1 MAKKTPKAE
10 WDKVAE
16 WWNTEAGDS
25 GVWHQRHDI
34 DPVVFDVLG
43 SVKNKIILEI
53 GCGNGYL
60 SRLLAER
67 GAKITAVDL
76 SKKFIRIAKEKESA
90 KPLGIKYFVRDAAN
104 LYGIKSRQF
113 DVVISSMMLMD
124 VADAQEVIKE
134 AGRVVKKGGRIVFSI
149 THPVF
154 IEGGQKWVRIRIG
167 RKDYSARA
175 VTKYLIPHAKKVV
188 LWVSGAKAT
197 QYYRPFSEY
206 FKYLKKA
213 GFLVADLREIATRKK
228 IKKATAADGDVRF
241 RGSRYR
247 TLAEKRM
254 KKMARK
260 EIPIFLVVEA
270 IKII

>member
-1 MAKKTPKAE
+1 MVKKIPKAE
-10 WDKVAE
+10 WDRVAE
-16 WWNTEAGDS
+16 WWDTESGDS
-25 GVWHQRHDI
+25 GVWHQKYDI

-43 SVKNKIILEI
+43 GVKNKRILEI

-60 SRLLAER
+60 SRILAKR
-67 GAKITAVDL
+67 GAKMTAVDL

-90 KPLGIKYFVRDAAN
+90 KPLGIKYFVSDAAN
-104 LYGIKSRQF
+104 LHDIKSRQF

-124 VADAQEVIKE
+124 VADAQGVIKE
-134 AGRVVKKGGRIVFSI
+134 AGRVVKSGGRLIFSI
-149 THPVF
+149 VHPIFV
-154 IEGGQKWVRIRIG
+154 EGGQKWVRVKIG
-167 RKDYSARA
+167 NKNYFTRA
-175 VTKYLIPHAKKVV
+175 VARYLIPHAKKLV
-188 LWVSGAKAT
+188 LWASGVKAT

-213 GFLVADLREIATRKK
+213 GFLVSDLREIATRKK
-228 IKKATAADGDVRF
+228 IKKATAADGDVRS

-270 IKII
+270 VKT